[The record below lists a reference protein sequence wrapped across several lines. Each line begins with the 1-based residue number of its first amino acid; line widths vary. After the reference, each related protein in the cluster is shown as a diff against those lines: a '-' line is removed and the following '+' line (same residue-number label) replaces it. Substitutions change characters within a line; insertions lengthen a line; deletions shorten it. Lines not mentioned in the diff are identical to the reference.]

1 MVTKPAL
8 KFLVGDYMTCVFRL
22 DIGAIFLLHKIPVN
36 ANNCA
41 TRKRFKIS
49 LSEHRKDDH
58 A

>member
-1 MVTKPAL
+1 MVIKPAL
-8 KFLVGDYMTCVFRL
+8 KFIVGDDMTCMFRS

-41 TRKRFKIS
+41 TRKRLKIS

>member
-1 MVTKPAL
+1 MVIKPAL
-8 KFLVGDYMTCVFRL
+8 KFIVGDDMTCMFRS

-36 ANNCA
+36 VNNCA
-41 TRKRFKIS
+41 TRKRFMIS